1 MDAALDLVWSQSY
14 GAITIDDI
22 CKKAEVKKPTLE
34 SQIASL
40 SNKFKVRP

>member
-1 MDAALDLVWSQSY
+1 VEA
-14 GAITIDDI
+14 
-22 CKKAEVKKPTLE
+22 KKAEVNKPSLE